1 MSNLS
6 AFLAENA
13 EQIENTKYAASKRF
27 KDEDGKPMGWE
38 IGCITSSEDEA
49 LRKAAT
55 KRIPVPGKRNQFTQD
70 LDVNLYLGRLAA
82 KCTVFPNLDDAELQ
96 NSYHV
101 MGADA
106 LLKTMLTP
114 GEYADY
120 LLKVQEVNGFDATF
134 EDEVDEA
141 KN

>member
-1 MSNLS
+1 MSNLR

-13 EQIENTKYAASKRF
+13 VKVEVTKYVASKRF
-27 KDEDGKPMGWE
+27 IDEKGSPIEWE
-38 IGCITSSEDEA
+38 IGCITSSDDEE

-55 KRIPVPGKRNQFTQD
+55 KRVPVPGKRNQFTRE

-82 KCTVFPNLDDAELQ
+82 KCTLFPNLDDAELQ
-96 NSYHV
+96 NSYGV
-101 MGADA
+101 MGADV
-106 LLKTMLTP
+106 LLKAMLTP

-120 LLKVQEVNGFDATF
+120 LLKVQDVNGFDATF
-134 EDEVDEA
+134 EDEVEEV